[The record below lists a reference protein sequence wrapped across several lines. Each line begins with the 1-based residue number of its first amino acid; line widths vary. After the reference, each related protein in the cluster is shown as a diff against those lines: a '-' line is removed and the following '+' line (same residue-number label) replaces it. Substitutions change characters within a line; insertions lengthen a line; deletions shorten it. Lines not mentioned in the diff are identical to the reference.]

1 MSDKISAPNVYL
13 YAFQLH
19 NDSKGSNNPL
29 WKHCDNIL
37 ANFTG
42 KTVTPHLVFPQKS
55 HSNRNDLLS
64 NVVLGFTSNPP
75 IEGFV
80 QPLEIQDS
88 YAFCLNIGCP
98 EDGTADNED
107 VDLIK
112 DFNPNQALLING
124 DDNFLGQTLLITA
137 GLPENSSDDLKLLKS
152 LADKCRNAL
161 FQGDSLPPFYRS
173 GKLFGS
179 PIFEYGSITDIANY
193 RHLLVWLLADKQA
206 DKDFN
211 TCQEEILDLFFH
223 RNKIIK
229 AFQDSRKVYH
239 ELDRE
244 YAEIEDDIEYLQQQL
259 TEGFSSLAP
268 EKLQS
273 FKEQLKVLL
282 RKGLSYTRLLRK
294 LEDYDNCIAIN
305 LNNYTDFLQ
314 TICDILGTDKEE
326 PSILNGVSKKIDK
339 EELSIL
345 NNFSIKTA
353 PYFRSQIA
361 GDLGYFRHGTHL
373 IEQAIASIRGIVEI
387 EQAKNDRTNQI
398 ALRNSEEKEKDRDD
412 RLESTVQAI
421 GVGLAAGGIAAS
433 SGTDKLFDTIQHHHI
448 PVVMHLH
455 PFAFSFLLSCAI
467 ALFAAGITWWRTK
480 PNKNNQN

>member
-37 ANFTG
+37 ANFTDE
-42 KTVTPHLVFPQKS
+42 TVTPNLVFPQKS
-55 HSNRNDLLS
+55 HSYRNDLLP

-80 QPLEIQDS
+80 QPLQIQDS

-98 EDGTADNED
+98 EDGTADNVD

-112 DFNPNQALLING
+112 EFNPNQALLING

-137 GLPENSSDDLKLLKS
+137 WLPENSSDDLKLLKP

-161 FQGDSLPPFYRS
+161 FQGNSPPTFYCS

-179 PIFEYGSITDIANY
+179 PIFEYGSIADIANY
-193 RHLLVWLLADKQA
+193 RHLLVWLLAKKQT
-206 DKDFN
+206 DKDLN
-211 TCQEEILDLFFH
+211 TCQEEIFDLLFH

-229 AFQDSRKVYH
+229 VFQDSRKIYH

-244 YAEIEDDIEYLQQQL
+244 YRIIEKNMEVLQDQFARGTVLTPSQL
-259 TEGFSSLAP
+259 LEF
-268 EKLQS
+268 Q
-273 FKEQLKVLL
+273 EQLKQLFS
-282 RKGLSYTRLLRK
+282 KGIIYTRLLRK
-294 LEDYDNCIAIN
+294 LEDYDNTIELN
-305 LNNYTDFLQ
+305 LNNYTNILQ
-314 TICDILGTDKEE
+314 AICGILGT
-326 PSILNGVSKKIDK
+326 DK

-345 NNFSIKTA
+345 NNFSRKTA

-361 GDLGYFRHGTHL
+361 GDLGYFRHGTDL

-387 EQAKNDRTNQI
+387 EQARNDRTNQGE
-398 ALRNSEEKEKDRDD
+398 LRKSEIGEKNRDD
-412 RLESTVQAI
+412 RLESKVQAI

-433 SGTDKLFDTIQHHHI
+433 SGTDQLFETVQNHQI

-467 ALFAAGITWWRTK
+467 ALFAAGITWCVTK
-480 PNKNNQN
+480 PKNS